1 MADSE
6 FSVPELA
13 GLRNSLL
20 SEGVD
25 FRAAAEMLQLF
36 LAGRGYGVSRDEA
49 RDAVSRVGLSGC
61 SVEAIQ
67 RELSRIALVQ

>member
-1 MADSE
+1 MTDSE

-13 GLRNSLL
+13 VLRNSLL
-20 SEGVD
+20 TEGLD
-25 FRAAAEMLQLF
+25 ALSAAELLQLF

-49 RDAVSRVGLSGC
+49 RDAVSRVVPGYTL
-61 SVEAIQ
+61 EAIQ

>member
-1 MADSE
+1 MMDGE
-6 FSVPELA
+6 FPAPELV

-36 LAGRGYGVSRDEA
+36 LAGHGYGVSGDEA
-49 RDAVSRVGLSGC
+49 RDAVGRVGLSGC
-61 SVEAIQ
+61 SLEAIQ